1 MTAATRGR
9 KPSTLPADPDALV
22 KAPPAPAELGA
33 HAKAEWKRVAPLLV
47 KRGVLTK
54 TDLGGLES
62 YCAAFGFAKKI
73 ADDLVATGTLPDPK
87 LAGVQIR
94 FATLARQL
102 AAEFG
107 LSPVAR
113 SRIGTATAEDDD
125 ADNPLAV

>member
-9 KPSTLPADPDALV
+9 KPSILPADPEALT
-22 KAPPAPAELGA
+22 KAPPAPAWLSS
-33 HAKAEWKRVAPLLV
+33 HAKAEWRRAVPELV

-54 TDLGGLES
+54 ADLGGLEA
-62 YCAAFGFAKKI
+62 YCSAAGSARQI
-73 ADDLVATGTLPDPK
+73 AEALALTGTLPDPK

-113 SRIGTATAEDDD
+113 SRIGAVAADDDD
-125 ADNPLAV
+125 ADDPLKV